1 MGLAVEA
8 SKWAFPQVSTALLT
22 VPYLSKNVF
31 FLLMVQEFVILLHF
45 ASSLIFPVPC
55 VVLGPANLNPEEL
68 PKEVRDLPKG
78 VYFGWVQVRGEGLDA
93 GVHKMVMNIG
103 NRPTFA
109 DGDAITVVSFPL

>member
-1 MGLAVEA
+1 M
-8 SKWAFPQVSTALLT
+8 
-22 VPYLSKNVF
+22 
-31 FLLMVQEFVILLHF
+31 
-45 ASSLIFPVPC
+45 C

>member
-1 MGLAVEA
+1 M
-8 SKWAFPQVSTALLT
+8 
-22 VPYLSKNVF
+22 
-31 FLLMVQEFVILLHF
+31 
-45 ASSLIFPVPC
+45 C
-55 VVLGPANLNPEEL
+55 VVLGLANLNPEEL

-109 DGDAITVVSFPL
+109 DGDAITVVSFPLRKKAAL

>member
-1 MGLAVEA
+1 MWLRE
-8 SKWAFPQVSTALLT
+8 
-22 VPYLSKNVF
+22 
-31 FLLMVQEFVILLHF
+31 
-45 ASSLIFPVPC
+45 
-55 VVLGPANLNPEEL
+55 PANLNPEEL
-68 PKEVRDLPKG
+68 PKEVLDLPKG